1 MPDAII
7 SALITKAKV
16 LGGPIAAALLLG
28 LTAGW
33 YAHGE
38 RSTATALAATVA
50 RLDSSTVKRSEF
62 DALVVELR
70 RYAERADTTSAL
82 LRRYLCRSQPT
93 ICP

>member
-7 SALITKAKV
+7 STLIAKAKV

-33 YAHGE
+33 YARGE
-38 RSTATALAATVA
+38 RTTATALAATVA
-50 RLDSSTVKRSEF
+50 RLDSNTVKRPEF
-62 DALVVELR
+62 SLALARLEAVALR
-70 RYAERADTTSAL
+70 QDSTNAL
-82 LRRYLCRSQPT
+82 LRRFICRSQPT